1 MDWADLFSKLLFFNG
16 VYKTQVVKGYKLN
29 KNVTQTD
36 PNAKVATYWVEF
48 FDKKTEKW
56 YMLDIY
62 NLLIDQQKNLK
73 DSLDISKYLHTNLN
87 GIEVDVIYQKATN
100 LK

>member
-1 MDWADLFSKLLFFNG
+1 
-16 VYKTQVVKGYKLN
+16 
-29 KNVTQTD
+29 
-36 PNAKVATYWVEF
+36 
-48 FDKKTEKW
+48 
-56 YMLDIY
+56 MLDIY

-73 DSLDISKYLHTNLN
+73 NSLDISKYLHTNLN